1 MISRFIFAAPLI
13 AAVACSQPQAA
24 AAPQPV
30 DAGLSRGI
38 ATADS
43 LVAASVGKLTPG
55 AVLLVSQN
63 GKVVHERAFGTVMPL
78 GGRVERLP
86 TEDRYTMTTS
96 PAMATRTMFDMA
108 SVTKVMATTFAVM
121 MLVDRG
127 QLDLDAP
134 VNRYLTDFRGPHLD
148 SITVRHLLQHSSG
161 LVQWQPLYYQASN
174 SAQTYAAIRDMPLGW
189 GVGEGRHYSDLG
201 FMLLGYIVEKV
212 SGKPLDQFVDAEL
225 YKPLGLKHTTFNPK
239 AKGFKDFAPT
249 EQGNEYEKHMVYDS
263 TFGYRYLGDPKSW
276 DKWRDYRL
284 VGETDDGNSY
294 YANNGVA
301 GHAGLFSTA
310 SDLRVLLDLLDK
322 RGTYNGKQY
331 ISAATIDRFLTRDNY
346 GHYLGWQYPADM
358 PAGTFMHTGFTG
370 TYVMGVPKYRLSVV
384 LLTNRQMM
392 GTDAKGFFPDVT
404 PLRVGVSKAIVASV
418 VGEDKTSTIGVHF
431 EPTDFQSGIVARSPE
446 RRLLLSLST
455 VGVLCSP
462 TAVRRVQ
469 CRQRAP
475 GATPLERRKRGLRA
489 SG

>member
-1 MISRFIFAAPLI
+1 
-13 AAVACSQPQAA
+13 
-24 AAPQPV
+24 
-30 DAGLSRGI
+30 
-38 ATADS
+38 
-43 LVAASVGKLTPG
+43 
-55 AVLLVSQN
+55 
-63 GKVVHERAFGTVMPL
+63 
-78 GGRVERLP
+78 
-86 TEDRYTMTTS
+86 
-96 PAMATRTMFDMA
+96 
-108 SVTKVMATTFAVM
+108 
-121 MLVDRG
+121 
-127 QLDLDAP
+127 
-134 VNRYLTDFRGPHLD
+134 
-148 SITVRHLLQHSSG
+148 
-161 LVQWQPLYYQASN
+161 
-174 SAQTYAAIRDMPLGW
+174 
-189 GVGEGRHYSDLG
+189 
-201 FMLLGYIVEKV
+201 
-212 SGKPLDQFVDAEL
+212 
-225 YKPLGLKHTTFNPK
+225 
-239 AKGFKDFAPT
+239 
-249 EQGNEYEKHMVYDS
+249 MVYDS

-331 ISAATIDRFLTRDNY
+331 VSTATIDRFLTRDNY

-418 VGEDKTSTIGVHF
+418 AGEDKTSTIGVHF
-431 EPTDFQSGIVARSPE
+431 EPTDCQSGIVARSPE